1 MYKILLSDKYLKK
14 EKSFIKK
21 HPDFKERYGKTLLTL
36 KANPQHPSLRLHKLK
51 GTLKEYHSISI
62 SMEYRIVLDLIITD
76 KEIILL
82 DIGTHSE
89 VYK

>member
-1 MYKILLSDKYLKK
+1 MMYKLFLPDTYLKK

-21 HPDFKERYGKTLLTL
+21 HPDLKEKYKKTLLLL
-36 KANPQHPSLRLHKLK
+36 KVNPYHPSLRLHKLQ

-62 SMEYRIVLDLIITD
+62 NLNYRIVLELLITD

-82 DIGTHSE
+82 SVGKHSD
-89 VYK
+89 VY